1 LSICVLFRGEAV
13 AEGAI
18 IVMTSITL
26 TPVIEQRLSNSAR
39 RKGVSEEEL
48 LRALIEDGLDD
59 LDDVQMAAER
69 LDRPL
74 PPLTSAQARQA
85 LGLDD

>member
-1 LSICVLFRGEAV
+1 LFRGEAV